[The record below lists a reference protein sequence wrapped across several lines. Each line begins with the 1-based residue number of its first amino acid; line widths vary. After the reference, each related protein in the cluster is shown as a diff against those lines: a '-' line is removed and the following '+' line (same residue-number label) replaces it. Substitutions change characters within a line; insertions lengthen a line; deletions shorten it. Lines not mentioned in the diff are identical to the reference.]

1 MKKQIDHT
9 RFVELTGQIR
19 SGFFPGR
26 YILSLF
32 IFALLPALMANTV
45 IAAPETVA
53 ICDDGGEWPPYIYYN
68 RTNGKI
74 DKSAPLE
81 GATIELFNEVFK
93 RSGLDYTIELI
104 AWKRCLEEVTNFA
117 ENKNY
122 EIVTN
127 GSYNEDR
134 QKNYYVSAPLY
145 KTHQGLFYSTDKH
158 KQAPIIR
165 SAKDLNKYS
174 LCGILGYNYT
184 MYTALGVKEEID
196 TGAKSLVTVLKKI
209 SEGRCD
215 FFPSPMESVLGGQTI
230 GLYKLPKNIEVVKVP
245 WVGATTF
252 HLFVSKSS
260 PRAYELYTKI
270 NQQIMVLQ
278 GRGIAGKIFKK
289 YLPQGDGF

>member
-1 MKKQIDHT
+1 MKNQINHIIFGKL
-9 RFVELTGQIR
+9 RGQVR
-19 SGFFPGR
+19 SDSFSGR

-32 IFALLPALMANTV
+32 IFAVLPALIANTV

-53 ICDDGGEWPPYIYYN
+53 ICDDGGEWPPYIYFN

-81 GATIELFNEVFK
+81 GATIELFDEIFK
-93 RSGLDYTIELI
+93 RSGLEYSIELI
-104 AWKRCLEEVTNFA
+104 AWKRCLEEVTNFGA
-117 ENKNY
+117 NKNY

-127 GSYNEDR
+127 GSYNEYR

-145 KTHQGLFYSTDKH
+145 KTHQGLFYSADKH
-158 KQAPIIR
+158 KQAPVIK

-215 FFPSPMESVLGGQTI
+215 FFPSPMEPVLGGQTI
-230 GLYKLPKNIEVVKVP
+230 GLYKLPENIKFVEAP
-245 WVGATTF
+245 WVGTTTF

-270 NQQIMVLQ
+270 NQQIMILQ
-278 GRGIAGKIFKK
+278 GKGIATNIFRK